1 MKKNKIL
8 LIILI
13 FTLTVSIITLLS
25 FHIELLQNSTVK
37 ILLSLCTVLGLL
49 LGRFLDNDYNQR
61 EKEERE
67 EMTKEVNEIGK
78 E

>member
-13 FTLTVSIITLLS
+13 FTITVTIITLLS

-49 LGRFLDNDYNQR
+49 LGRLLDNDYNQR

-67 EMTKEVNEIGK
+67 EMTKEVEEIGK